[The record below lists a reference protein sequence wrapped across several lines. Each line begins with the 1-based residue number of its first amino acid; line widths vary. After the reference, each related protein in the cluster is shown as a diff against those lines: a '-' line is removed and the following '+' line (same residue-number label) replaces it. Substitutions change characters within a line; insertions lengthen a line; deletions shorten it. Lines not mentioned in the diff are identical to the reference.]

1 MEIGGDVMEDI
12 YGLAL
17 VILVNV
23 IIYGLVIWGIVHM
36 IYKRSKHPAHTMV
49 FLATVLCFVIFTASV
64 VQQMMYHDWTIN
76 LATLAPLT
84 CIFSIYVLSRREKWL
99 QS

>member
-1 MEIGGDVMEDI
+1 MGIGGDVMSDL

-36 IYKRSKHPAHTMV
+36 IYKRSKHPAHTIV
-49 FLATVLCFVIFTASV
+49 FLAMIVCFVIFTASV
-64 VQQMMYHDWTIN
+64 VQQIMYRDWTIN
-76 LATLAPLT
+76 VATLAPMT
-84 CIFSIYVLSRREKWL
+84 CVFSIYVLSRRERRNC
-99 QS
+99 

>member
-1 MEIGGDVMEDI
+1 MSDL

-36 IYKRSKHPAHTMV
+36 IYKRSKHPAHTIV
-49 FLATVLCFVIFTASV
+49 FLATVLCFLIFTASIA
-64 VQQMMYHDWTIN
+64 QQIMYRDWTIN
-76 LATLAPLT
+76 VATLAPLT
-84 CIFSIYVLSRREKWL
+84 CLFSIYVLSRREMRL
-99 QS
+99 QA

>member
-1 MEIGGDVMEDI
+1 MSDV

-64 VQQMMYHDWTIN
+64 VQQMMYRDWTIN
-76 LATLAPLT
+76 LATLAPLMGV
-84 CIFSIYVLSRREKWL
+84 FSIYVLSRRERRL